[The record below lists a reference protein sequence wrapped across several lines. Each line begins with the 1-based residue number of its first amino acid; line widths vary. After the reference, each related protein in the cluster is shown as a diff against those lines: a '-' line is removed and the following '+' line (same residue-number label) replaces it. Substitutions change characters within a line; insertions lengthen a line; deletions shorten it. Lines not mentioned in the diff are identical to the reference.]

1 MQIKMKEKN
10 YMINSTD
17 TEKAFEKKKSTFF
30 FHDKNL
36 CQIRLEGMYLNII
49 KAII

>member
-1 MQIKMKEKN
+1 MQIKMKDKN
-10 YMINSTD
+10 HMINSTD
-17 TEKAFEKKKSTFF
+17 TEKAFQKKINIF

-36 CQIRLEGMYLNII
+36 YQIRLEGMYLNII

>member
-17 TEKAFEKKKSTFF
+17 TEKAFEKKNQHFF
-30 FHDKNL
+30 F
-36 CQIRLEGMYLNII
+36 MI
-49 KAII
+49 KTFVKLG

>member
-1 MQIKMKEKN
+1 
-10 YMINSTD
+10 MIAQQTLL
-17 TEKAFEKKKSTFF
+17 EKAFQKNQHF

-36 CQIRLEGMYLNII
+36 YQIRLEGMYLNII

>member
-1 MQIKMKEKN
+1 MKIKMKDKN
-10 YMINSTD
+10 HMINSTD
-17 TEKAFEKKKSTFF
+17 TEKAFGKKINIFF
-30 FHDKNL
+30 YGKNL